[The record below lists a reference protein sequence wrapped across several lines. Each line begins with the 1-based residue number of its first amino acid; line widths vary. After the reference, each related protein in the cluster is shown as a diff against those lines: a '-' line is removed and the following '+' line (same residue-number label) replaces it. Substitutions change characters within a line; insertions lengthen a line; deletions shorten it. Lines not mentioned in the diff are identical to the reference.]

1 MRQEPPAV
9 SDGMQWLTVAAE
21 SGVAVA
27 ATLLGQL
34 LYGFAPETSVRWL
47 ESAEA
52 DDPRATYLLGLIAFH
67 GRPDAPADHALAR
80 RRYLAAAARG
90 NADAMFECGLMLMFG
105 YGGARNESEAQAWE
119 QRAAEAGHAR
129 ACLNLGAR
137 AARREGG
144 FRRMAEAVDWY
155 KRAANAGSAEAAARL
170 SRMRLVTALQWTIRN
185 RNTGSPMRRARATAG
200 RGSDKQFVIAAC
212 SGELRSRRSLMD
224 SEDEL
229 VGR

>member
-1 MRQEPPAV
+1 MTPSVHNARIGLLAFTRALDSLRQEPPAV
-9 SDGMQWLTVAAE
+9 SEGLQWLAVAAE

-67 GRPDAPADHALAR
+67 GRPGVPADHALAR
-80 RRYLAAAARG
+80 RRYLAAAERG
-90 NADAMFECGLMLMFG
+90 NADAMFEYGLMLLLG
-105 YGGARNESEAQAWE
+105 HGGARNEAEAQAWE

-144 FRRMAEAVDWY
+144 FRRMTEAVEWY
-155 KRAANAGSAEAAARL
+155 KRAADAGSAEAAARL
-170 SRMRLVTALQWTIRN
+170 SRMYASGDGVAVDDAQSQYWFAHA
-185 RNTGSPMRRARATAG
+185 SSAG
-200 RGSDKQFVIAAC
+200 YRW
-212 SGELRSRRSLMD
+212 SRHR
-224 SEDEL
+224 
-229 VGR
+229 